1 MILLN
6 RTLLGLTL
14 IAILVLGFTGQGLA
28 AYGQDQGR
36 RQAQAAERFIEVAE
50 RAQALIIQ
58 LRDTANARGVDV
70 SKVNVAITDGESLLV
85 EAKDRLAANDPN
97 GAVNKARD
105 GMKMFVR
112 AIKAF
117 GNNLEE
123 DGDGLNKADKRSQ
136 RVVRAVERSKVRIDR
151 LEVILEKMVNMPP
164 NLRAD
169 VRKHLDGADRALE
182 RALDAINSDPQ
193 NVRLAARSLAEAN
206 NEMKDAF
213 KSLREVA
220 AWKNAQRLDR
230 FVTNMEKRIDTL
242 QKRLDLFADR
252 GIDVD
257 EVNVKLAR
265 IKGLLESAEE
275 KAKNGDMNGAI
286 QDLRKVHRSLKQ
298 VQQEIRNLI
307 AQTTRY

>member
-1 MILLN
+1 MLVN
-6 RTLLGLTL
+6 RMLLGLTL
-14 IAILVLGFTGQGLA
+14 IAILVIGVTGQNLA

-36 RQAQAAERFIEVAE
+36 RQVQAAERFIEVAE

-58 LRDTANARGVDV
+58 FRDTANAKGVDV
-70 SKVNVAITDGESLLV
+70 SKVNVAITDGESLLE
-85 EAKDRLAANDPN
+85 EAKERLAVDDPN
-97 GAVNKARD
+97 GAVKKARD
-105 GMKMFVR
+105 AMKKFVR

-117 GNNLEE
+117 GDNLEE
-123 DGDGLNKADKRSQ
+123 DGDGLNRTDKRSQ
-136 RVVRAVERSKVRIDR
+136 RVLRAVDRSKARIDR
-151 LEVILEKMVNMPP
+151 LDLILEKMVNMPP

-169 VRKHLDGADRALE
+169 VRQHLEAAEG
-182 RALDAINSDPQ
+182 ALDKAIVAINSDPQ
-193 NVRLAARSLAEAN
+193 NVRLAASSLADAN

-230 FVTNMEKRIDTL
+230 FVTNMEKRIETL

-257 EVNVKLAR
+257 EVNVKLTR
-265 IKGLLESAEE
+265 IKALLESSQE

-286 QDLRKVHRSLKQ
+286 QDLRNVQRSLKQ
-298 VQQEIRNLI
+298 VQQEIRTLI
-307 AQTTRY
+307 AQNGR